1 LKAAAVATLLA
12 MARTTHADRIDEYV
26 RAQLAKNHIPAL
38 SLAVTR
44 DGKLAKL
51 QSYGVANL
59 EWDSPATDDSRY
71 QLASATKPFTGTLLM
86 QLVEQGKLALDDSVA
101 KFLPE
106 APASW
111 KPITVRDLGTHMSGL
126 KEVDAAKLA
135 TVDAIVA
142 AAMREPLGYEPG
154 TRSTYG
160 FTDYVVLARIMER
173 FPQNRMRTCSVMAL
187 PNHSG

>member
-1 LKAAAVATLLA
+1 
-12 MARTTHADRIDEYV
+12 
-26 RAQLAKNHIPAL
+26 
-38 SLAVTR
+38 
-44 DGKLAKL
+44 
-51 QSYGVANL
+51 
-59 EWDSPATDDSRY
+59 
-71 QLASATKPFTGTLLM
+71 
-86 QLVEQGKLALDDSVA
+86 
-101 KFLPE
+101 
-106 APASW
+106 
-111 KPITVRDLGTHMSGL
+111 MSGL